1 MLLLLRCV
9 AMRLVVA
16 AICAAGM
23 GQRYPVIASSAAHD
37 TSCTIPT
44 CAVCMDL
51 RLYFIHVRVM
61 NVCTFI
67 VSIVDAE
74 NKMPAL
80 VLFVPAVPGYGAT
93 GHGVNNAGGV

>member
-1 MLLLLRCV
+1 
-9 AMRLVVA
+9 
-16 AICAAGM
+16 
-23 GQRYPVIASSAAHD
+23 
-37 TSCTIPT
+37 
-44 CAVCMDL
+44 MDL

-61 NVCTFI
+61 SVCTFI